1 MQKFLLFLLWGLSL
15 TAQAQQKPHDQSLKT
30 MTIDVWSDVVCPFCY
45 IGKRHLE
52 SALKELP
59 EGVSVTVRWHSFQ
72 LDPDTKTTTDKD
84 AYRYLA
90 ERKGI
95 SYEQSKQ
102 LHQQVINMA
111 KQAGLEYRFDKA
123 VVANTFQAHRLLQ
136 LAKQAGKDNEME
148 ERLFS
153 AYFTEGKNI
162 DDPQVLHALG
172 AELGLSA
179 ADITKALEDQSYATA
194 VKADIQQAQA
204 IGIQGVPYFIIN
216 QEFAISGAQPV
227 SVFVKT
233 LENAY
238 KKSTPPL
245 QQGE

>member
-1 MQKFLLFLLWGLSL
+1 
-15 TAQAQQKPHDQSLKT
+15 

-52 SALKELP
+52 SALKQLP
-59 EGVSVTVRWHSFQ
+59 EGLSVTVRWHSFQ
-72 LDPDTKTTTDKD
+72 LDPDTKTTADKN
-84 AYRYLA
+84 AYQYLA

-102 LHQQVINMA
+102 LHQQVSNMA
-111 KQAGLEYRFDKA
+111 VQAGLDYRFDKA

-136 LAKQAGKDNEME
+136 LAKQQGKDNEME

-162 DDPQVLHALG
+162 DDRQVLLGLG
-172 AELGLSA
+172 AELGLNA
-179 ADITKALEDQSYATA
+179 TDIAKALDDNLYEAA
-194 VKADIQQAQA
+194 VKADINQAQEL
-204 IGIQGVPYFIIN
+204 GIQGVPYFLIN
-216 QEFAISGAQPV
+216 QQYAISGAQPV

-233 LENAY
+233 LETAY
-238 KKSTPPL
+238 KKTTPPL